1 MKVILD
7 ILAIS
12 EYANIDI
19 SIKVASQCVLFVY
32 CQPESRYLSD
42 LINFYDDNQKQD
54 NKNTLLFLIKK
65 VVCIL
70 LDVC

>member
-1 MKVILD
+1 MKVIRG

-32 CQPESRYLSD
+32 YQPESRYLSG

-54 NKNTLLFLIKK
+54 STSTLLFLIKK
-65 VVCIL
+65 VACIL